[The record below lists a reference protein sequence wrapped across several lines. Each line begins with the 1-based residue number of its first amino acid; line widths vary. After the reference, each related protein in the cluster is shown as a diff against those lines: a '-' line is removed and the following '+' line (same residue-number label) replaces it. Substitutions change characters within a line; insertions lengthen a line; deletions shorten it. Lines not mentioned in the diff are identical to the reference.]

1 MHRFMALLTA
11 LPVGL
16 VVTDT
21 AGRIVITNPALD
33 RLFGYAADELTGRKV
48 ETLIPAQLAH
58 HHPALREALARAP
71 QGRAIGAGRDL
82 AARHR
87 QGHEFPVEVILTPV
101 SAAEGPLVLTTVID
115 LSVRKADET
124 ALLQANAQL
133 DEFTYIAAHDLRAP
147 LRGIADLLAWIRDA
161 LGEAALAP
169 KIAQNFNRAQLRVER
184 AERMID
190 DLLAYATTWW
200 QDEHIELVDP
210 AALIEETLALLTVP
224 ENFIV
229 DVDVAA
235 APFAAARVPL
245 AFSVRNLLSNALRH
259 HGGSRGKVRV
269 RVREEGR
276 SNAFT
281 VEDDGAGIPAGAEE
295 MIFNFPR
302 SDMPRA
308 GRGLGLA
315 VTRRKVVSNGGTI
328 QLDRAATLGGACFR
342 ILWPRV
348 PLTRSV

>member
-1 MHRFMALLTA
+1 MHRFTALLTA
-11 LPVGL
+11 LPVGV

-21 AGRIVITNPALD
+21 AGRIVMTNPALD
-33 RLFGYAADELTGRKV
+33 RLFGYAADELTGQAV
-48 ETLIPAQLAH
+48 ERLIPAHLAH
-58 HHPALREALARAP
+58 RHPALREAFVRAS
-71 QGRAIGAGRDL
+71 QGQAIGTRRDL
-82 AARHR
+82 TARHR
-87 QGHEFPVEVILTPV
+87 QGHEFPVEVMLTPV
-101 SAAEGPLVLTTVID
+101 SAAEGSLVLATVID
-115 LSVRKADET
+115 LSARKSDET

-161 LGEAALAP
+161 LGEAALGP
-169 KIAQNFNRAQLRVER
+169 KIAPNFDRAQLRVDR
-184 AERMID
+184 AVRMID

-210 AALIEETLALLTVP
+210 AALIEETLALLTIP
-224 ENFIV
+224 ENFTV
-229 DVDVAA
+229 EVDVAA

-245 AFSVRNLLSNALRH
+245 AFSLRNVLSNALQH
-259 HGGSRGKVRV
+259 HGGSRGQVRV

-276 SNAFT
+276 YNMFT

-295 MIFNFPR
+295 IIFNFPR
-302 SDMPRA
+302 SDMPSA

-328 QLDRAATLGGACFR
+328 ELDRAGTLGGTCFR

-348 PLTRSV
+348 PLTRSL